1 VKYDGRVNGRVVDR
15 NGIPVAGLA
24 VALVLP
30 ADVDKRGG
38 STNRIEAWTAA
49 DGTFELRLVPPGE
62 YVLGVNSIRG
72 ADGRLTFPRAF
83 YPGVVQPS
91 AAQTIVVPTGERVP
105 VRDFIMPES
114 IKLVTVDGIV
124 VDGAGRPVSHAE
136 LALRDATEGPNIIGP
151 RFVTGADG
159 RFVFSV
165 VDGGKYDVH
174 ATRYMGADVRTRVT
188 HTGIVRSEHRRIQ
201 RSSESS

>member
-1 VKYDGRVNGRVVDR
+1 
-15 NGIPVAGLA
+15 
-24 VALVLP
+24 
-30 ADVDKRGG
+30 
-38 STNRIEAWTAA
+38 
-49 DGTFELRLVPPGE
+49 
-62 YVLGVNSIRG
+62 
-72 ADGRLTFPRAF
+72 LTFPRAF

-91 AAQTIVVPTGERVP
+91 AAQTIVLPTGERVP
-105 VRDFIMPES
+105 VRDFIVPES

-124 VDGAGRPVSHAE
+124 VDAAGRPVSHAE

-174 ATRYMGADVRTRVT
+174 ATRYTVGKPREGA
-188 HTGIVRSEHRRIQ
+188 GLSAP
-201 RSSESS
+201 